1 MIKQK
6 ITLSA
11 PRVEGDMLRAKFE
24 IDYIYVNDDQLTV
37 YVKPGALMMTV
48 ALDTSSPELVD
59 SKTCIRLNAAQSAKV
74 SGFISALENAIK
86 SKLEEP

>member
-6 ITLSA
+6 ITLAA

-24 IDYIYVNDDQLTV
+24 IDYLYVNDDQLTV
-37 YVKPGALMMTV
+37 YLKPGGLIMTV
-48 ALDTSSPELVD
+48 ALDTSDPGLVD
-59 SKTCIRLNAAQSAKV
+59 SPTCIRLNPTQSAKV
-74 SGFISALENAIK
+74 SGFISALENALK